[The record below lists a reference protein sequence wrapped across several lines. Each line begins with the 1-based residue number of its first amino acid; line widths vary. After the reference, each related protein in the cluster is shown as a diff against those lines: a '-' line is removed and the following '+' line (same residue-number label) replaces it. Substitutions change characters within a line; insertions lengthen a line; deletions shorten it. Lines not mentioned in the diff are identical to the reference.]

1 MKRRAG
7 RSTTRKGIMICGF
20 MRVSVFL
27 YRGVRY
33 RPGDGLLFAIAAVVG
48 LYTLCYMQFSR

>member
-1 MKRRAG
+1 
-7 RSTTRKGIMICGF
+7 MICGF